1 MLLILLALAARKRPN
16 LTEVPT
22 NPDYPRQFSLKN
34 TGQSGGLAGEDL
46 NIEKVWDSFTGVE
59 SSINV
64 ICGGCIQHSS
74 LRYKYGTGWSYL
86 TNSTGPEIQL
96 SDPRGTSVAGIIAAS
111 SGERCSVGISYN
123 AQISCTNLYNAK
135 YTQANFYDSVQR
147 EPNVFEVKMFA
158 NPFAIPGNGTYQ
170 GRDLKLEQI
179 MSSLP
184 DSLSFV
190 ASAGQD
196 GVSSGDSNMLNLLRN
211 PRVVVVGDLTNRG
224 TKSAWSNEGAN
235 ILVSAV
241 VGGDASEAGVLQPS
255 IPGLGCSTD
264 KDCGTDVDPRGIG
277 AAIVT
282 GVIGQVVTMAKQYDV
297 TITWRDVQAMLIL
310 AAVKNDPSHHSWIQR
325 PEAVYGGRYS
335 PVYGFGRVDMDLM
348 GEIIPRY
355 GEPLPQQ
362 TQVHMKNE
370 QTFNVPCLRS
380 GSVKIV
386 LVNATNTIK
395 FVEYVIVRMSVET
408 DDFAWL
414 RISLTS
420 PSQTRIPLKR
430 YVAAPRGKKT
440 TSLEFLVRGFFSEP
454 GTGTWTL
461 SVGSD
466 SASSTTSVNSVTL
479 EVYGTD
485 SIPSMFI
492 LNERVGGQSYS
503 PTSYSASFAMGA
515 PAEVQCGQ
523 AFNVSVSGLTV
534 ASAKLYVGDS
544 TRMSRWFHG
553 QLVPG
558 TNSVTIPCLFNDTKP
573 LLLIGEAQPLS
584 GATAPVAVKN
594 NCTEE
599 VLASPK
605 PYEKYTLKG
614 EPVNI
619 IVQPVM
625 CESTWPNG
633 VEKLQAVVSL
643 LDTQTS
649 KVVFQK
655 QVDLRA
661 PITISYNG
669 TDCQKCLVTLT
680 TKWWNYNKEECRQL
694 IQPISIAAKPLSA
707 AWPVKL
713 SSKCPIPRGVMT
725 PTPAPTPSPSPTGAG
740 QGGHERQTA
749 AALALGVLF
758 FACFALSTVI
768 FFFCNRVKG
777 PTIEG
782 SLNCYHQTGN
792 YPVDV

>member
-1 MLLILLALAARKRPN
+1 MLLFLLALAARKHPN

-46 NIEKVWDSFTGVE
+46 NTEKVWDSFTGVE

-64 ICGGCIQHSS
+64 ICGGCIQHSL

-86 TNSTGPEIQL
+86 TNSTGPELQL
-96 SDPRGTSVAGIIAAS
+96 SDPRGTSVAGIIAAG
-111 SGERCSVGISYN
+111 SGQTCSIGICYN
-123 AQISCTNLYNAK
+123 AEISCTNLYNAK
-135 YTQANFYDSVQR
+135 YTQANFYDSLQR
-147 EPNVFEVKMFA
+147 EPNVFQVKVFA

-179 MSSLP
+179 LSALP
-184 DSLSFV
+184 ESLSIV
-190 ASAGQD
+190 ASAGKD
-196 GVSSGDSNMLNLLRN
+196 GASSGDSNMLNLLRN
-211 PRVVVVGDLTNRG
+211 PRVVAVGDLTNRG
-224 TKSAWSNEGAN
+224 TRSAWSNEGAN
-235 ILVSAV
+235 VLVSAV
-241 VGGDASEAGVLQPS
+241 VGGDASEAEVLQPS
-255 IPGLGCSTD
+255 IPGLGCSSD

-277 AAIVT
+277 AAIIT
-282 GVIGQVVTMAKQYDV
+282 GVIGQVVSMAKRHGV

-335 PVYGFGRVDMDLM
+335 PVYGFGRIDMDLM

-355 GEPLPQQ
+355 GQSLPRQ
-362 TQVHMKNE
+362 THVHIKNE
-370 QTFNVPCLRS
+370 HTFNVPCLRG
-380 GSVKIV
+380 GSVSIA
-386 LVNATNTIK
+386 LVNASNKIK

-414 RISLTS
+414 RISLIS

-430 YVAAPRGKKT
+430 YVAAPGGKKT
-440 TSLEFLVRGFFSEP
+440 VSLEFLARGFFSEP
-454 GTGTWTL
+454 GTGKWTL

-466 SASSTTSVNSVTL
+466 STRATTIVKNATL
-479 EVYGTD
+479 DVYGTE
-485 SIPSMFI
+485 SIPTMFI
-492 LNERVGGQSYS
+492 LDERVGGQSYS
-503 PTSYSASFAMGA
+503 ATAYTSSFKISA

-523 AFNVSVSGLTV
+523 AFTVSVSDLTV

-544 TRMSRWFHG
+544 TRKSRWLHG
-553 QLVPG
+553 QVVQG
-558 TNSVTIPCLFNDTKP
+558 SNSITIPCLFNDTKP
-573 LLLIGEAQPLS
+573 LLLIGETPSL
-584 GATAPVAVKN
+584 GGGVAAVTVKN
-594 NCTEE
+594 NCSDE

-605 PYEKYTLKG
+605 PYQKYTLKG

-619 IVQPVM
+619 VVQPVM
-625 CESTWPNG
+625 CHSTWPNG

-643 LDTQTS
+643 LNTQTS
-649 KVVFQK
+649 KVVYQQ

-669 TDCQKCLVTLT
+669 TDCQKCLLTLT
-680 TKWWNYNKEECRQL
+680 TKWWNYNKEDCRQL
-694 IQPISIAAKPLSA
+694 IQPISIAAKPLNTT
-707 AWPVKL
+707 WPVKL
-713 SSKCPIPRGVMT
+713 SSKCPIPTGVVT
-725 PTPAPTPSPSPTGAG
+725 PTPSPTPSSSPTGAG

-749 AALALGVLF
+749 AALAVGVLF
-758 FACFALSTVI
+758 FACFALSTVV

-777 PTIEG
+777 PAIGG
-782 SLNCYHQTGN
+782 SLNCYQQNGN